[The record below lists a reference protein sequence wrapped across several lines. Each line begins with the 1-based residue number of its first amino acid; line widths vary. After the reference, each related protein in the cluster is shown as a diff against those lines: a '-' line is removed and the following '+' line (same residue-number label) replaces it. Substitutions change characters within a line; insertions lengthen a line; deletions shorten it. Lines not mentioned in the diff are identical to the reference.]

1 MKTTL
6 VSILEMPYLIEV
18 LSSRSALFLFEMAG
32 SEESVEDLPETNR
45 GFLLDEIKT

>member
-18 LSSRSALFLFEMAG
+18 LSSRSALFLFEEWLGVRKA
-32 SEESVEDLPETNR
+32 L
-45 GFLLDEIKT
+45 KTYQKQTEAFYLMK